1 MKQGHHCHKQCKKRN
16 IQTIA
21 GDQLIWSPRRQS
33 IGQYRIYLQENEAD
47 EQNGHGIGEDLN

>member
-1 MKQGHHCHKQCKKRN
+1 MKQGHHCHKQCKKRD
-16 IQTIA
+16 IQTMA

-47 EQNGHGIGEDLN
+47 E